1 MEQGPENFIHL
12 WYVINPK
19 GDGILRETRA
29 EGCLGA
35 RSSGSLVAGSRSG
48 AVWWFGLVVLA
59 EGIGFHGRDIAVGH

>member
-29 EGCLGA
+29 EGGLGA
-35 RSSGSLVAGSRSG
+35 
-48 AVWWFGLVVLA
+48 
-59 EGIGFHGRDIAVGH
+59 